1 MKLKHLMFSGLLMA
15 SLSTVA
21 VKSQAQVQI
30 GVRAGVN
37 FSNIS
42 GKYEDGDKIEDNKLL
57 PGFHAGITFDIPVA
71 DEFAVQP
78 GLLFSTKGVH
88 YKNNDGDSYKEI
100 PYYAE
105 IPVNFLYKPE
115 LGNGRLL
122 LGAGPYVAY
131 GLGGKWK
138 EKYDGETESGKLKFK
153 SDVSEDDWEN
163 LGEDEYY
170 YGKPLDFGANLLAG
184 YEFSNKLSLQL
195 NAQLGMANITPKYN
209 GEKTDGN
216 IKNVGFGISLGYKF

>member
-1 MKLKHLMFSGLLMA
+1 MKLKQFMFSGLLMA
-15 SLSTVA
+15 LLSILT

-42 GKYEDGDKIEDNKLL
+42 GEDSDGDKVEDNKLL

-88 YKNNDGDSYKEI
+88 FKENDGDSYKQI
-100 PYYAE
+100 PYYVE

-131 GLGGKWK
+131 GFGGKWK
-138 EKYDGETESGKLKFK
+138 WKYEDETESGKLIFK
-153 SDVSEDDWEN
+153 NDLSDDDWEN
-163 LGEDEYY
+163 LKDDEDY

-195 NAQLGMANITPKYN
+195 NAQLGMANIAPKYN
-209 GEKTDGN
+209 GQKDGTM
-216 IKNVGFGISLGYKF
+216 KNVGFGISLGYKF

>member
-1 MKLKHLMFSGLLMA
+1 MKLKQFMFSGLLMA
-15 SLSTVA
+15 SLSIITVT
-21 VKSQAQVQI
+21 SQAQVQI

-42 GKYEDGDKIEDNKLL
+42 GTYEDGDKIEDNKLL

-71 DEFAVQP
+71 DEFAIQP

-88 YKNNDGDSYKEI
+88 YKDGDDSYKTI

-115 LGNGRLL
+115 LGKGHLL
-122 LGAGPYVAY
+122 LGVGPYVAY

-138 EKYDGETESGKLKFK
+138 FKYNGETESGKLKFK
-153 SDVSEDDWEN
+153 DDISDDDWDS
-163 LGEDEYY
+163 LRDY
-170 YGKPLDFGANLLAG
+170 YGKPLDFGGNLLAG

-209 GEKTDGN
+209 GEKTDANTKN
-216 IKNVGFGISLGYKF
+216 IGFGISLGYKF